1 MNDPICRLCRRKL
14 VSSSVP
20 CSLVW
25 YSFVKLD
32 QDLLEIADTISCKGR
47 EGKCFWPYTC
57 HGQEI
62 VDGGVHRSIVCPQH
76 RLYHLCVHV
85 RKHHTEVCHG
95 LIEKEQRNLIITVS
109 VVVGTYVRP
118 RTCEKSSWVAA
129 LPPDPGWPAWT
140 GLCPDDILNSSVK
153 VAVKWGMIVTGAT

>member
-25 YSFVKLD
+25 YSFVKLG
-32 QDLLEIADTISCKGR
+32 QGLLEIADTMSCQSR

-95 LIEKEQRNLIITVS
+95 LIEKKQRNLIITVS
-109 VVVGTYVRP
+109 VVVGTMWGHEPARSQVGWRHFLLTQADLLG
-118 RTCEKSSWVAA
+118 RASVQMTSWTP
-129 LPPDPGWPAWT
+129 LWRLQWSGEW
-140 GLCPDDILNSSVK
+140 
-153 VAVKWGMIVTGAT
+153 